1 MGSKWLRR
9 SPAPHITNAVIVRA
23 GGRSSIPE
31 KFAIDRD
38 AAAYWVARSSRAMTA
53 VFVSFI
59 RVSPHAG
66 IELAMTLMDRSPRS
80 RDAIRPSFVHNCLA
94 HSKSEGAGNAG
105 CALHPRSRVQKAE
118 EERTRA
124 CRFSGGTPTFP
135 AQWLYG
141 LLRALPGDQDL
152 FVTVAP
158 WMMAGPTPGWAGF
171 ASAGLDANHEA
182 SGPHDFAVR
191 EQHHSSARRPVAHGP
206 KSPPCNPITRLM
218 LPRPPHP
225 APRL

>member
-1 MGSKWLRR
+1 
-9 SPAPHITNAVIVRA
+9 
-23 GGRSSIPE
+23 
-31 KFAIDRD
+31 
-38 AAAYWVARSSRAMTA
+38 VARQVLALVLALDPLKHPPPPTPPRHAQGRVEGGEITTHDFTFSRRDPARGLPKNFRALEIRGRGECRMRAAPA
-53 VFVSFI
+53 VSC
-59 RVSPHAG
+59 AK
-66 IELAMTLMDRSPRS
+66 S
-80 RDAIRPSFVHNCLA
+80 RRRTHTSIQVQRR
-94 HSKSEGAGNAG
+94 HSDI
-105 CALHPRSRVQKAE
+105 
-118 EERTRA
+118 
-124 CRFSGGTPTFP
+124 P

-171 ASAGLDANHEA
+171 ASAGLDANLEA

-191 EQHHSSARRPVAHGP
+191 GQHRSSARRPIAHG
-206 KSPPCNPITRLM
+206 SQNPPCHHMSRLM